1 MVEKF
6 SSREPKLILA
16 VPASMSHGPSRS
28 LFADFAAMQG
38 NVVILTQRAEQGTLS
53 RFLMDRWE
61 ASQEESQKWQD
72 GKLGEPVPLDRPIE
86 LEVKQWCS
94 RRPHTDMERSFAV
107 KYFFKA
113 KSWRNIERRRKPRKK
128 RQ

>member
-61 ASQEESQKWQD
+61 ASQEESQRWQD

-86 LEVKQWCS
+86 LEVKQYYS
-94 RRPHTDMERSFAV
+94 RRPRIDMKRSFAV

-113 KSWRNIERRRKPRKK
+113 KS
-128 RQ
+128 